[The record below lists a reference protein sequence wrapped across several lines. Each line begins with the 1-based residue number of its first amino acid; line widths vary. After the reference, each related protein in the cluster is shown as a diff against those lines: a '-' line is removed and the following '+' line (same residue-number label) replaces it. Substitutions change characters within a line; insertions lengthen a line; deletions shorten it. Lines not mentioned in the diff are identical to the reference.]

1 MDTFPATTDTVDT
14 TDIPTDIDMVA
25 TTTEERGGKLKLLLL
40 LKLLLRLMLT
50 MAMAMAMAIPMAIV
64 DITDIPTVEHTGVRS
79 KWKSSRLQLFVQIKI
94 HS

>member
-50 MAMAMAMAIPMAIV
+50 MAMAMVPTVISATIV
-64 DITDIPTVEHTGVRS
+64 DTTDIPTGARS
-79 KWKSSRLQLFVQIKI
+79 KCKSSRLQLFVQIKI

>member
-50 MAMAMAMAIPMAIV
+50 MAMATVIA
-64 DITDIPTVEHTGVRS
+64 DIPTVEHTGVRS

>member
-1 MDTFPATTDTVDT
+1 METIGPATTDTVDT
-14 TDIPTDIDMVA
+14 TDIPTDTDMVA

-50 MAMAMAMAIPMAIV
+50 MATMAMVPTVIPATLV
-64 DITDIPTVEHTGVRS
+64 DITDIPTGARS